1 MLFDPKRHEPLLV
14 ANWNEPAARAWI
26 ARYADDAQNTFSRE
40 HRWQTHRRDAGNDI
54 GAIPCP
60 MLYFGAA
67 GVIWSLDH
75 LARAGAIAPP
85 NDFSPVVAELEAR
98 NTALIEPWGHGVNGL
113 LMGNSG
119 IRLLHYRQS
128 VDRGATDTAVAVADK
143 LAAGIAANTGH
154 PSLELLWGS
163 PATMHAALTMH
174 EWTGEARWA
183 DLFRSGA
190 DALWRELLP
199 IDEAPCRMWTQDLW
213 GRRQKMTGAGHGFAG
228 SASALIRGRA
238 LLPKDTWAQWANAI
252 IETVHAT
259 ALRDGPLAN
268 WVPEVP
274 PAHTPPKMLVQWCHG
289 APGVVTSLA
298 GLPDPRL
305 DELLAAAAELTW
317 VAGPLEKGAGLCHG
331 TAGNGY
337 AFLKLF
343 RRTNDERWLERA
355 RAFAMHTM
363 AQGDRM
369 AEQYGQ
375 RRHSLWT
382 GDAGVACYVWGCI
395 SGDAALPNLDP
406 AA

>member
-1 MLFDPKRHEPLLV
+1 V
-14 ANWNEPAARAWI
+14 
-26 ARYADDAQNTFSRE
+26 
-40 HRWQTHRRDAGNDI
+40 
-54 GAIPCP
+54 
-60 MLYFGAA
+60 
-67 GVIWSLDH
+67 
-75 LARAGAIAPP
+75 
-85 NDFSPVVAELEAR
+85 
-98 NTALIEPWGHGVNGL
+98 
-113 LMGNSG
+113 
-119 IRLLHYRQS
+119 QS
-128 VDRGATDTAVAVADK
+128 
-143 LAAGIAANTGH
+143 
-154 PSLELLWGS
+154 
-163 PATMHAALTMH
+163 
-174 EWTGEARWA
+174 
-183 DLFRSGA
+183 
-190 DALWRELLP
+190 
-199 IDEAPCRMWTQDLW
+199 
-213 GRRQKMTGAGHGFAG
+213 
-228 SASALIRGRA
+228 
-238 LLPKDTWAQWANAI
+238 
-252 IETVHAT
+252 
-259 ALRDGPLAN
+259 
-268 WVPEVP
+268 
-274 PAHTPPKMLVQWCHG
+274 CHG